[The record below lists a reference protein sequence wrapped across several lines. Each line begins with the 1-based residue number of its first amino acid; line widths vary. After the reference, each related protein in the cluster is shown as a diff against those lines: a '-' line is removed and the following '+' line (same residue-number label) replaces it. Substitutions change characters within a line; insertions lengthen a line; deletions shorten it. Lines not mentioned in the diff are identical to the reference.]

1 MPHFRVSF
9 CRVYEVDVTVDS
21 EAEAEDAARELFC
34 NDDVSVCVGTLLF
47 DGTQEIFLNENGEV
61 IEP

>member
-1 MPHFRVSF
+1 MPHFRVLF

-21 EAEAEDAARELFC
+21 EEEARDAALELYSQ
-34 NDDVSVCVGTLLF
+34 DDSVITGPLSF
-47 DGTQEIFLNENGEV
+47 DGIQEIYLNDNGEV

>member
-9 CRVYEVDVTVDS
+9 CRVYEVDVTVDVKE
-21 EAEAEDAARELFC
+21 EAQDAALELFSQ
-34 NDDVSVCVGTLLF
+34 DDSVITGPLLF
-47 DGTQEIFLNENGEV
+47 NGAQEIFLNENGEV